1 MNTYRANGKLLL
13 TGEYLVLHGAVALA
27 VPTRFGQSL
36 KVSTSDTRHCEE
48 HSDVATPKGSPTERE
63 VIQLD
68 PNLLCWNAYQPDGPW
83 LSAMLHPE
91 SLDILETDD
100 LGKASKLAA
109 ILKVIRDLN
118 PQAFEPGLHFETH
131 LEFDPSWG
139 LGSSST
145 LISNLAQWA
154 GVNPYEVLKRTI
166 GGSGYDI
173 ACATANTAIH
183 YKLDQGE
190 PRVQPVDFNPPFVDR
205 LFFVYQEKKQH
216 SSEEVKAFNR
226 HWAETDLSHETQTV
240 SELSMALPTI
250 TYYEDFC
257 TLLQVHEHILAQC
270 LNREPVQQQYPDF
283 DGVLKSLGAWGGDFL
298 LAVTQQPFE
307 QVKAYFQ
314 AKGMNTIFKYQD
326 LIL

>member
-27 VPTRFGQSL
+27 VPTKLGQTMSVETVCTPSL
-36 KVSTSDTRHCEE
+36 QWD
-48 HSDVATPKGSPTERE
+48 
-63 VIQLD
+63 
-68 PNLLCWNAYQPDGPW
+68 AYQPKGPW
-83 LSAMLHPE
+83 LSVTLHPE
-91 SLDILETDD
+91 SLEILETDD
-100 LGKASKLAA
+100 PSKASKLTE
-109 ILKVIRDLN
+109 ILKVVRELH
-118 PQAFEPGLHFETH
+118 PQAFEAGLHFETR
-131 LEFDPSWG
+131 LEFNPAWG

-190 PRVQPVDFNPPFVDR
+190 PRVQPVVFNPPFVDR

-226 HWAETDLSHETQTV
+226 HWAETDLSHETQIV

-257 TLLQVHEHILAQC
+257 TLLQVHENILARC
-270 LNREPVQQQYPDF
+270 LDREAVQQQYPDF

-298 LAVTQQPFE
+298 LAVTEKPFE
-307 QVKAYFQ
+307 DVRAYFQ
-314 AKGMNTIFKYQD
+314 SKGMNTIFKYQD

>member
-1 MNTYRANGKLLL
+1 MSVYKANGKLLL
-13 TGEYLVLHGAVALA
+13 TGEYLVLKGALALA
-27 VPTRFGQSL
+27 VPTKLGQTMTVETCHGASL
-36 KVSTSDTRHCEE
+36 QWD
-48 HSDVATPKGSPTERE
+48 
-63 VIQLD
+63 
-68 PNLLCWNAYQPDGPW
+68 AYKPDGPW
-83 LSAMLHPE
+83 LSVILNND
-91 SLDILETDD
+91 LDVLETDD
-100 LGKASKLAA
+100 PSKASKLAE
-109 ILKVIRDLN
+109 ILKVVRELN
-118 PQAFEPGLHFETH
+118 PQAFETGLHFETH
-131 LEFDPSWG
+131 LEFNPAWG

-190 PRVQPVDFNPPFVDR
+190 PRVQPVVFNPPFVDR

-226 HWAETDLSHETQTV
+226 HWAETDLSHETQIV
-240 SELSMALPTI
+240 SELSMALPSI

-257 TLLQVHEHILAQC
+257 TLLQVHENILARC

-298 LAVTQQPFE
+298 LAVTEKPFE
-307 QVKAYFQ
+307 DVRAYFQ
-314 AKGMNTIFKYQD
+314 SKGMNTIFKYQD

>member
-1 MNTYRANGKLLL
+1 MKTYHANGKLLL
-13 TGEYLVLHGAVALA
+13 TGEYLVLKGALALA
-27 VPTRFGQSL
+27 VPTKLGQTMAVQ
-36 KVSTSDTRHCEE
+36 KQGDI
-48 HSDVATPKGSPTERE
+48 
-63 VIQLD
+63 IQWD
-68 PNLLCWNAYQPDGPW
+68 AYKPDGPW
-83 LSAMLHPE
+83 LSATLNND
-91 SLDILETDD
+91 LDVLETDD
-100 LGKASKLAA
+100 PSKASKLAE
-109 ILKVIRDLN
+109 ILKAVRDLN
-118 PQAFEPGLHFETH
+118 PQVFETGLHFETH
-131 LEFDPSWG
+131 LEFNPAWG

-190 PRVQPVDFNPPFVDR
+190 PRVQPVVFNPPFVDR

-216 SSEEVKAFNR
+216 SSEEVKAFNK
-226 HWAETDLSHETQTV
+226 HWAETDLSHENQIV
-240 SELSMALPTI
+240 SELSMALPII

-257 TLLQVHEHILAQC
+257 TLLQVHENILARC
-270 LNREPVQQQYPDF
+270 LDRESVQQQYPDF

-298 LAVTQQPFE
+298 LAVTEKPFE
-307 QVKAYFQ
+307 DVRAYFQ
-314 AKGMNTIFKYQD
+314 SKGMNTIFKYQD

>member
-13 TGEYLVLHGAVALA
+13 TGEYLVLKGALALA
-27 VPTRFGQSL
+27 VPTKLGQSMT
-36 KVSTSDTRHCEE
+36 VRHCENT
-48 HSDVATPKGSPTERE
+48 SLTMTE
-63 VIQLD
+63 
-68 PNLLCWNAYQPDGPW
+68 WNASKPNGHW
-83 LSAMLHPE
+83 LSATFNE
-91 SLDILETDD
+91 NLEVLSTDD
-100 LGKASKLAA
+100 PSKASKLAE
-109 ILKVIRDLN
+109 ILKVICELN
-118 PQAFEPGLHFETH
+118 PQAIKKGLQFETR
-131 LEFDPSWG
+131 LEFNPAWG

-173 ACATANTAIH
+173 ACATADTAIQ

-190 PRVQPVDFNPPFVDR
+190 PRVQPVVFNPPFVDR

-216 SSEEVKAFNR
+216 SSEEVKAFNQR
-226 HWAETDLSHETQTV
+226 WAETDLSHETQIV

-257 TLLQVHEHILAQC
+257 TLLQVHESILAQC
-270 LNREPVQQQYPDF
+270 LDREPVQQQYPDF

-298 LAVTQQPFE
+298 LAATKMPFE
-307 QVKAYFQ
+307 DVSAYFQ
-314 AKGMNTIFKYQD
+314 SKGMNTIFKYQD